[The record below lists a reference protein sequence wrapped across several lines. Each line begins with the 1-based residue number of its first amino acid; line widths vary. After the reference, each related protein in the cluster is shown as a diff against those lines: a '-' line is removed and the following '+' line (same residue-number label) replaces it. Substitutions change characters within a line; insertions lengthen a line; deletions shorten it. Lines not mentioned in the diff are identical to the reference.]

1 MICIQ
6 ETKRESIDKAT
17 CHALWGDSDIG
28 WEFQPAI
35 NTAGGLLC
43 VWSQQAFK
51 LERKEV
57 GSGFILLEGVWL
69 KENQKTSVKRILW
82 DSLKQLRQL
91 DPEGL
96 WCFMGDFNSI
106 RHHSERDADVELEE
120 VPSVG
125 KKFTWFKPN
134 GATMSRLDRF
144 LVSLNWIQKWPASTM
159 FTLDRNF
166 SDHCPI
172 MLRAKD
178 KSFIKADTECW
189 TSNQPRGW
197 GGFTLKV
204 KIKKLKEALKV
215 WNRDLNGDSLK
226 KVQQVEAQL
235 NRLEEESIS
244 RQLTPQEMN
253 TRKMLQEELWAAA
266 LSHESLMR
274 QKARVRWTK
283 EGDCNSRYFHLL
295 MNSRRTN
302 NAVKGV
308 LVDGSWV
315 DDPAIVK
322 EEIRSF
328 FNKNFSEPDQCRP
341 VLNGVRFKSIDQIQ
355 NDLLVGSFNADEIRA
370 AVWDCGSE
378 KSPGPDGLNFKFI
391 KQFWENVKT
400 IKSILRSFELVS
412 GLKKN
417 FAKSSFGVVGKS
429 EQWQAEAARYLNC
442 RILSFP
448 FSYLGIPIGDNPSR
462 SRDRLPTK
470 MNLTRRQVV
479 VNDLMCP
486 LCGEVEEEAAHL
498 FFNCRNILPLWWE
511 SLSWM
516 GLTTAVPQSPRDHYL
531 QHVPDFADR
540 KKLISWKCWWIAM
553 TWTTWKLRNR
563 IVFQN
568 AIFDG
573 RCNSNSLDMA

>member
-1 MICIQ
+1 M
-6 ETKRESIDKAT
+6 
-17 CHALWGDSDIG
+17 
-28 WEFQPAI
+28 
-35 NTAGGLLC
+35 
-43 VWSQQAFK
+43 
-51 LERKEV
+51 
-57 GSGFILLEGVWL
+57 
-69 KENQKTSVKRILW
+69 
-82 DSLKQLRQL
+82 
-91 DPEGL
+91 
-96 WCFMGDFNSI
+96 
-106 RHHSERDADVELEE
+106 
-120 VPSVG
+120 
-125 KKFTWFKPN
+125 
-134 GATMSRLDRF
+134 
-144 LVSLNWIQKWPASTM
+144 
-159 FTLDRNF
+159 
-166 SDHCPI
+166 
-172 MLRAKD
+172 
-178 KSFIKADTECW
+178 
-189 TSNQPRGW
+189 
-197 GGFTLKV
+197 
-204 KIKKLKEALKV
+204 

-391 KQFWENVKT
+391 KQFWEVLKPDFNRFIHEVHANGVFPRGSNASFITLIPKVKDPQNLNEYRPISLIGCIYKIVAKLLANRLKKLMSHIINEKQSAFIRGRQLLHSVLIANEALEEAKRCHKPCLVFKVDYERAYDSVSWGFLSYMMRRLGFCSKWISWIEGCLRSATISVLVNGSPTKEFTPHRGLRQGDPLAPLLFNIVAEGLTDLMREALDKSFYSSLLVGEDNIPVNILQYADDTIFFGDASVQNVKT

-462 SRDRLPTK
+462 SRLWDPIIKKCERRL
-470 MNLTRRQVV
+470 
-479 VNDLMCP
+479 
-486 LCGEVEEEAAHL
+486 A
-498 FFNCRNILPLWWE
+498 
-511 SLSWM
+511 
-516 GLTTAVPQSPRDHYL
+516 
-531 QHVPDFADR
+531 
-540 KKLISWKCWWIAM
+540 
-553 TWTTWKLRNR
+553 TWKHRHISFGGRVTL
-563 IVFQN
+563 IN
-568 AIFDG
+568 AALTAIPIYFFSFFKVPSKIIA
-573 RCNSNSLDMA
+573 R